1 MLKTKFPNTPIM
13 ALTATATE
21 KVRADVM
28 KQLKMKQ
35 RTTSLF
41 KSSFDR
47 PNLSWIVIAKE
58 TKSKQ
63 KSLEQLLKF
72 AKNNTR
78 LHNAVLYI
86 VCHKKIRKK
95 LANISRQIKSKLP
108 FTMLVTVQRTVPMF
122 SKIGKMVIYV
132 SLLPRLLLVWV

>member
-1 MLKTKFPNTPIM
+1 
-13 ALTATATE
+13 
-21 KVRADVM
+21 
-28 KQLKMKQ
+28 MKQ
-35 RTTSLF
+35 RTTALF

-63 KSLEQLLKF
+63 KSLEQLLKICKEQYK
-72 AKNNTR
+72 APQCGI
-78 LHNAVLYI
+78 VI

-108 FTMLVTVQRTVPMF
+108 FTMLAIVQRTVPLF
-122 SKIGKMVIYV
+122 SKIGKMVIYE
-132 SLLPRLLLVWV
+132 SLLPTIAFGMGIDKKDVSTDFKIVLFPQGFL